1 MIPSVNPSGS
11 RTIGLL
17 AYLYGPGKHEEHTD
31 PHLVASFDGM
41 SPGPGRDPNA
51 TLKDLQQLLDQ
62 PVMALA
68 ERARP
73 AKHVWHTSVRADP
86 RDRTLSD
93 EEWADIARR
102 IVAATGIDPGD
113 GQPGCRWAA
122 VRHADDH
129 IHIVAT
135 LVTEDGHRP
144 DDYRS
149 GTRAQAE
156 ARLIEKELGLHEV
169 ASGDGTAA
177 QRPTSAER
185 HKAERQGHERTAR
198 EELRETVRRA
208 VAGATSEEEFF
219 DRLADAGLLIRKRAA
234 PSGDLLGYKVALPD
248 DRNKDGEPVFYPGAR
263 LAPDLSLPRIRERW
277 SGDTQGSP
285 APQQEDPVRTG
296 LGAPAAARR
305 QTASAAWQ
313 AVLVVEHGDDA
324 VVAAHIAAA
333 GEVLDALAKTS
344 AAHTRRELRDA
355 AASFER
361 ASRSHIRAIRGHNRA
376 LRQAARDLVRS
387 GPALG
392 RGEDGAT
399 TAMAID
405 MLFFLV
411 TAALHWHAKKG
422 HAQQAAAA
430 RQAAEHLRAA
440 YQAAA
445 AQPLSA
451 LYQRGRRL
459 GRPLLQRQT
468 TALREAVPELAK
480 QILAEP
486 GWYALAATLADASA
500 AGHDTTALLA
510 DAADRRDLATAES
523 VSDVLVWRLRR
534 LAELPADSTETFEHG
549 TVKRPSGVRP
559 VVSRATSAT
568 EVFGLSSG
576 VVTVHDPCGMPV
588 GCGIRRVGA

>member
-1 MIPSVNPSGS
+1 MIPSVNSSGS

-17 AYLYGPGKHEEHTD
+17 SYLYGPGKHEEHTD

-41 SPGPGRDPNA
+41 SPDPGRDPNA

-68 ERARP
+68 EHARP

-86 RDRTLSD
+86 RDRILSD
-93 EEWADIARR
+93 DEWADIARR

-149 GTRAQAE
+149 GARAQAE

-169 ASGDGTAA
+169 APGDGTAA

-185 HKAERQGHERTAR
+185 HKAERQGRERTAR

-219 DRLADAGLLIRKRAA
+219 DRLAGAGLLIRKRAA

-263 LAPDLSLPRIRERW
+263 LAPDLSLPRIRERF
-277 SGDTQGSP
+277 T
-285 APQQEDPVRTG
+285 T
-296 LGAPAAARR
+296 PAAPDQGHTGTEQPADPPDTGPAMARR
-305 QTASAAWQ
+305 RAATAAWQ
-313 AVLVVEHGDDA
+313 AVLVIDHDSDDGLI
-324 VVAAHIAAA
+324 AAHIAAA
-333 GEVLDALAKTS
+333 GEILDALAKTS
-344 AAHTRRELRDA
+344 AAHTRKELRDA
-355 AASFER
+355 AFAFER
-361 ASRSHIRAIRGHNRA
+361 ASRSHVRAVRGHDRA
-376 LRQAARDLVRS
+376 LRQAARDLVHG

-399 TAMAID
+399 TAMLID
-405 MLFFLV
+405 MAFFLV
-411 TAALHWHAKKG
+411 TAAAAWHGKKE
-422 HAQQAAAA
+422 HAQQAEAA
-430 RQAAEHLRAA
+430 RHAAEHLRAA

-445 AQPLSA
+445 GQPMAA
-451 LYQRGRRL
+451 LHQRGQL
-459 GRPLLQRQT
+459 LPLPLQRRHTIVVRQ
-468 TALREAVPELAK
+468 AVPELAE
-480 QILAEP
+480 QILAEA
-486 GWYALAATLADASA
+486 GWPALAATLADAEA
-500 AGHDTTALLA
+500 AGHDPAVLLS
-510 DAADRRDLATAES
+510 DAAGRRELDSAASL
-523 VSDVLVWRLRR
+523 SDVLVWRLRR
-534 LAELPADSTETFEHG
+534 AAGLPADASAQPVPGTSTTHTSSQSRTPG
-549 TVKRPSGVRP
+549 TAQGRDG
-559 VVSRATSAT
+559 
-568 EVFGLSSG
+568 
-576 VVTVHDPCGMPV
+576 
-588 GCGIRRVGA
+588 RRRGR

>member
-11 RTIGLL
+11 DTRGLL
-17 AYLYGPGKHEEHTD
+17 YYLYETGKYEDHTD

-41 SPGPGRDPNA
+41 SPDPGRDPNA

-68 ERARP
+68 KHARP

-86 RDRTLSD
+86 GDRILSD
-93 EEWADIARR
+93 EEWAGIARR

-144 DDYRS
+144 DDFRS
-149 GTRAQAE
+149 GARAQAE
-156 ARLIEKELGLHEV
+156 ARLIEKELGLRQV
-169 ASGDGTAA
+169 APGDGTAA

-185 HKAERQGHERTAR
+185 HKAKRQGRQSTAR

-208 VAGATSEEEFF
+208 VAGARSDEEFF
-219 DRLADAGLLIRKRAA
+219 DRLAAAGLLIRKRAA

-248 DRNKDGEPVFYPGAR
+248 DLNKDGEPVFYPGAR

-277 SGDTQGSP
+277 AGDAQDVP
-285 APQQEDPVRTG
+285 AARQEDAIRTG
-296 LGAPAAARR
+296 PGSPAAARR
-305 QTASAAWQ
+305 GTASAVWQ
-313 AVLVVEHGDDA
+313 AVLVVEHGEDA
-324 VVAAHIAAA
+324 VAAAHIAAA
-333 GEVLDALAKTS
+333 GEVLDALANTS

-355 AASFER
+355 ATAFER
-361 ASRSHIRAIRGHNRA
+361 ASRSHVRAVRGHDRA
-376 LRQAARDLVRS
+376 LRHAARDLVQG

-405 MLFFLV
+405 MLFFLI
-411 TAALHWHAKKG
+411 TAAAHWHARKG
-422 HAQQAAAA
+422 HAQQAEAATRAAA
-430 RQAAEHLRAA
+430 HLRAA

-445 AQPLSA
+445 AQPLGV

-459 GRPLLQRQT
+459 SRPMLQRQT
-468 TALREAVPELAK
+468 VLLRESLPELAE

-486 GWYALAATLADASA
+486 GWYALAATIAEAEA
-500 AGHDTTALLA
+500 AGHDAAVLLSDVAGRRELGTA
-510 DAADRRDLATAES
+510 DS

-534 LAELPADSTETFEHG
+534 IADLPADAAGVPRSRVTISPSEAARPAPRSTSPKNPRDG
-549 TVKRPSGVRP
+549 AASGN
-559 VVSRATSAT
+559 T
-568 EVFGLSSG
+568 L
-576 VVTVHDPCGMPV
+576 
-588 GCGIRRVGA
+588 

>member
-1 MIPSVNPSGS
+1 MIPSVNKSGS

-41 SPGPGRDPNA
+41 SPDPGRDPNA
-51 TLKDLQQLLDQ
+51 TLQDLQQLLDQ

-68 ERARP
+68 AHARP

-86 RDRTLSD
+86 GDRLLSD

-149 GTRAQAE
+149 GARAQAE
-156 ARLIEKELGLHEV
+156 ARLIEKELGLRQV
-169 ASGDGTAA
+169 APGDGTAA

-185 HKAERQGHERTAR
+185 HKAERQGRERTTR
-198 EELRETVRRA
+198 EELRETVRQA
-208 VAGATSEEEFF
+208 VTGARSDEEFF
-219 DRLADAGLLIRKRAA
+219 DRLAAAGLLIRKRAA

-248 DRNKDGEPVFYPGAR
+248 DLNKDGEPVFYPGAR

-277 SGDTQGSP
+277 SAGAQDNP
-285 APQQEDPVRTG
+285 AFPREESVRTRP
-296 LGAPAAARR
+296 GAPATARR
-305 QTASAAWQ
+305 GTASAVWQ

-324 VVAAHIAAA
+324 VAAAHIAAA

-344 AAHTRRELRDA
+344 AAHTRRELCDA
-355 AASFER
+355 ATAFER
-361 ASRSHIRAIRGHNRA
+361 ASRSHVRAVRGHDRA
-376 LRQAARDLVRS
+376 LRQAARDLIHG

-405 MLFFLV
+405 MLFFLI
-411 TAALHWHAKKG
+411 TAAMHWHAKKG

-430 RQAAEHLRAA
+430 RQAAEHLRSA
-440 YQAAA
+440 YRAAA
-445 AQPLSA
+445 AQPFGV

-459 GRPLLQRQT
+459 GRPMLQRQT
-468 TALREAVPELAK
+468 VLLREALPGLAE

-486 GWYALAATLADASA
+486 GWYALAATIADAEA
-500 AGHDTTALLA
+500 TGHDPAALLSDAVERRELDTA
-510 DAADRRDLATAES
+510 DS

-534 LAELPADSTETFEHG
+534 LADLPADAAGVAEHSTAKSPSTA
-549 TVKRPSGVRP
+549 RPAASRTAASG
-559 VVSRATSAT
+559 
-568 EVFGLSSG
+568 
-576 VVTVHDPCGMPV
+576 
-588 GCGIRRVGA
+588 RRLGEEAAGNTR